1 MSIYKDYYEQ
11 HHKPRRPRAKYK
23 SFLVRD
29 SSDYEV
35 VYFVIKL
42 EDEKYWQE
50 AKEYMWKK
58 RSEDATY
65 DSLADQEIM
74 EEYWQNNNINY
85 AIVDLPDDEL
95 FL

>member
-11 HHKPRRPRAKYK
+11 HHKPRKPKIKYE

-29 SSDYEV
+29 GCDCEV

-42 EDEKYWQE
+42 EDAKYWSE

-65 DSLADQEIM
+65 DSMSDQEIM

-85 AIVDLPDDEL
+85 IIVDLPYDEL

>member
-11 HHKPRRPRAKYK
+11 NHKPRKPRTKYK
-23 SFLVRD
+23 YFLVRD

-35 VYFVIKL
+35 VYFVIKI

-65 DSLADQEIM
+65 DSLSDQEIM

-85 AIVDLPDDEL
+85 IIVELPDDEL

>member
-1 MSIYKDYYEQ
+1 MSIFKDYYEQ
-11 HHKPRRPRAKYK
+11 HHKPRKPRTKYK

-29 SSDYEV
+29 SNEYST

-42 EDEKYWQE
+42 EEEKYWQE

-58 RSEDATY
+58 REEDNSY
-65 DSLADQEIM
+65 NYRDDRDIM

-85 AIVDLPDDEL
+85 NIVNLPNNEL

>member
-11 HHKPRRPRAKYK
+11 HHKVRKPRTKYK

-29 SSDYEV
+29 SNNYDV
-35 VYFVIKL
+35 VCFIIKL

-58 RSEDATY
+58 REEDNAY
-65 DSLADQEIM
+65 NYMDDQSIM

-85 AIVDLPDDEL
+85 KIIDIPNNEL

>member
-11 HHKPRRPRAKYK
+11 NHKPRKPRTKYK
-23 SFLVRD
+23 YFLVRD
-29 SSDYEV
+29 SSDYKV
-35 VYFVIKL
+35 VYFVIKI

-58 RSEDATY
+58 RSEDTTY
-65 DSLADQEIM
+65 DSMSDQEIM

-85 AIVDLPDDEL
+85 KIVNLPDNEL

>member
-1 MSIYKDYYEQ
+1 MSIFKDYYEQ
-11 HHKPRRPRAKYK
+11 HHKTRKPRTKYK

-29 SSDYEV
+29 SNEYST

-50 AKEYMWKK
+50 AKEYMWEK
-58 RSEDATY
+58 RKED
-65 DSLADQEIM
+65 DSYNYRDDRDIM

-85 AIVDLPDDEL
+85 NIVDLPNNEL